1 MKKLLAL
8 LLALAMVACL
18 CACGEEAAPEET
30 KAPVADNEQQGETS
44 AVQED
49 ATIGILMPTKE
60 QTIWS
65 IQGDRLV
72 AGFEAAG
79 FKTMIEYAEDDS
91 SRQVMQIENMITKGA
106 DALIIV
112 AVDGAALTDA
122 CEKAKEEGILVIA
135 EDRLIT
141 NTDAVDYYVTF
152 DLVKMGGLQGQ
163 YIADALDLAN
173 AAGPFNMEI
182 FSGSQDD
189 PNARLFYQG
198 AMEVLNPYIES
209 GKLVIKSG
217 QQDYNVT
224 AIKGWATEEA
234 TNRMENLL
242 SSYYSDAKL
251 DAVLVAADCL
261 AMGVI
266 PALENADYGSG
277 DLAFPIITG
286 QDAEL
291 AAVKNI
297 KAGKQSM
304 TAFLDAN
311 KLVEIIVPLVS
322 DLLAGKEVT
331 PTSTYNNEVID
342 VPALTYEPFAITAEN
357 VDYLVEVG
365 FFTAEEIG

>member
-8 LLALAMVACL
+8 LLALAMIACL
-18 CACGEEAAPEET
+18 MAACGEETGPG
-30 KAPVADNEQQGETS
+30 GE
-44 AVQED
+44 AK
-49 ATIGILMPTKE
+49 TIGILMPTKE

-65 IQGDRLV
+65 IQGDKLV
-72 AGFEAAG
+72 SGFEAAG
-79 FKTMIEYAEDDS
+79 YKTLIEYAEDNAS
-91 SRQVMQIENMITKGA
+91 KQAEQIENMITKGA

-152 DLVKMGGLQGQ
+152 DLVKMGALQGQ
-163 YIADALDLAN
+163 HIVDALGLETAE
-173 AAGPFNMEI
+173 GPFNLEI

-198 AMEVLNPYIES
+198 AMEVLQPYLDS
-209 GKLVIKSG
+209 GKLVVKSG
-217 QQDYNVT
+217 QIDYDVT
-224 AIKGWATEEA
+224 AIQGWATEKA
-234 TNRMENLL
+234 TERMDNLL
-242 SSYYSDAKL
+242 SGFYSDDKL
-251 DAVLVAADCL
+251 DAALVAADCL

-266 PALENADYGSG
+266 PSLENAGYGMG
-277 DLAFPIITG
+277 DLAFPVVTG

-304 TAFLDAN
+304 TAFLDAG
-311 KLVEIIVPLVS
+311 KLVDIIVPLVT

-342 VPALTYEPFAITAEN
+342 VPALTYEPYAITADN

-365 FFTAEEIG
+365 FFTADQIG

>member
-8 LLALAMVACL
+8 LLALAMIACL
-18 CACGEEAAPEET
+18 FAACGEEGTE
-30 KAPVADNEQQGETS
+30 GEKKT
-44 AVQED
+44 V
-49 ATIGILMPTKE
+49 GILMPTKE

-65 IQGDRLV
+65 IQGDKLV

-79 FKTMIEYAEDDS
+79 YKTMIEYAEDNAS
-91 SRQVMQIENMITKGA
+91 KQAEQIENMITKGA

-141 NTDAVDYYVTF
+141 NTKAVDYYVTF
-152 DLVKMGGLQGQ
+152 DLVKMGALQGQ
-163 YIADALDLAN
+163 HIVDALDLEN
-173 AAGPFNMEI
+173 AEGPFNMEI

-198 AMEVLNPYIES
+198 AMEVLQPYLDS
-209 GKLVIKSG
+209 GKLVVKSG
-217 QQDYNVT
+217 QVSYDVT
-224 AIKGWATEEA
+224 AIKNWATEEA
-234 TNRMENLL
+234 TNRMDNLL
-242 SSYYSDAKL
+242 SGFYSDDKL

-266 PALENADYGSG
+266 PSLENAGYGMG
-277 DLAFPIITG
+277 DLAFPAVTG

-291 AAVKNI
+291 AAVKSI

-304 TAFLDAN
+304 TAFLDAG
-311 KLVEIIVPLVS
+311 KLVDIIVPLVS

-342 VPALTYEPFAITAEN
+342 VPALTYEPYAITAEN
-357 VDYLVEVG
+357 IDYLVEVG
-365 FFTAEEIG
+365 FFTADQIG

>member
-1 MKKLLAL
+1 MKKILAIM
-8 LLALAMVACL
+8 LALAMIVGL
-18 CACGEEAAPEET
+18 CACGAPAGGGAAAGGDEKE
-30 KAPVADNEQQGETS
+30 
-44 AVQED
+44 
-49 ATIGILMPTKE
+49 TIGILMPTKE

-65 IQGDRLV
+65 IQGDKLV
-72 AGFEAAG
+72 EGFEAAG
-79 FKTMIEYAEDDS
+79 YKTMIEYAEDNAS
-91 SRQVMQIENMITKGA
+91 KQAEQIENMITKGA

-122 CEKAKEEGILVIA
+122 CEKAKEDGILVIA

-141 NTDAVDYYVTF
+141 NTEAVDYYVTF

-163 YIADALDLAN
+163 HIADALDLAN
-173 AAGPFNMEI
+173 AAGPFNLEI

-198 AMEVLNPYIES
+198 AMEVLQPYIDS

-217 QQDYNVT
+217 QVEYDVT

-234 TNRMENLL
+234 TNRMDNLL
-242 SSYYSDAKL
+242 SGFYSDDKL

-266 PALENADYGSG
+266 PSLENAGYGAG
-277 DLAFPIITG
+277 DLAFPVVTG

-291 AAVKNI
+291 AAVKSI

-311 KLVEIIVPLVS
+311 ELVKIIVPVTTK
-322 DLLAGKEVT
+322 LLNGET
-331 PTSTYNNEVID
+331 IEGTTTYNNEVKD
-342 VPALTYEPFAITAEN
+342 VPALTYAPVAITAEN
-357 VDYLVEVG
+357 VEYLVEVG
-365 FFTAEEIG
+365 FYTAAEIG

>member
-1 MKKLLAL
+1 MKKILALVLAL
-8 LLALAMVACL
+8 LMVAGL
-18 CACGEEAAPEET
+18 CACDGAPAADDKT
-30 KAPVADNEQQGETS
+30 V
-44 AVQED
+44 V
-49 ATIGILMPTKE
+49 GILMPTKE

-65 IQGDRLV
+65 IQGEKLV

-79 FKTMIEYAEDDS
+79 YSTLIEYAEDNPTKQAE
-91 SRQVMQIENMITKGA
+91 QVENMITKGA
-106 DALIIV
+106 DVLIVV
-112 AVDGAALTDA
+112 AVDGGALTDV

-152 DLVKMGGLQGQ
+152 DLVKMGALQGQ
-163 YIADALDLAN
+163 HIADTLDLAN
-173 AAGPFNMEI
+173 AAGPFNLEI

-189 PNARLFYQG
+189 PNAKLFYDG
-198 AMEVLNPYIES
+198 AMSILKPYIDS
-209 GKLVIKSG
+209 GKLVVQSG
-217 QQDYNVT
+217 QVEYDVT
-224 AIKGWATEEA
+224 AILGWDTAKAQE
-234 TNRMENLL
+234 RMDNLL
-242 SSYYSDAKL
+242 SGFYADKHL

-266 PALENADYGSG
+266 PALENAGYGSG
-277 DLAFPIITG
+277 DVKFPLVTG

-304 TAFLDAN
+304 TAFLDAG
-311 KLVEIIVPLVS
+311 KLVEIIVPLVD

-331 PTSTYNNEVID
+331 PTSTYNNEVKD
-342 VPALTYEPFAITAEN
+342 VPALTYEPYAITAEN

-365 FFTAEEIG
+365 FFTADQVNG

>member
-1 MKKLLAL
+1 MKKLIALTLAL
-8 LLALAMVACL
+8 VMVLGL
-18 CACGEEAAPEET
+18 CACAGAGGGDQ
-30 KAPVADNEQQGETS
+30 K
-44 AVQED
+44 
-49 ATIGILMPTKE
+49 TIGILMPTKE

-65 IQGDRLV
+65 IQGERLV
-72 AGFEAAG
+72 AGFEDAG
-79 FKTMIEYAEDDS
+79 YATLIEYAEDNAS
-91 SRQVMQIENMITKGA
+91 KQAEQIENMITKGA

-122 CEKAKEEGILVIA
+122 CEKAKEDGILVIA

-163 YIADALDLAN
+163 HIADALDLEN
-173 AAGPFNMEI
+173 QAGPFNLEI

-189 PNARLFYQG
+189 PNAKLFYQG
-198 AMEVLNPYIES
+198 AMEVLKPYIDE
-209 GKLVIKSG
+209 GKLVVKSG
-217 QQDYNVT
+217 QVDYDVT

-234 TNRMENLL
+234 TNRMDNLL
-242 SSYYSDAKL
+242 SGYYADDKL

-266 PALENADYGSG
+266 PSLEAAGYEAGS
-277 DLAFPIITG
+277 FPVVTG

-291 AAVKNI
+291 AAVKSI

-304 TAFLDAN
+304 TAFLDAG
-311 KLVEIIVPLVS
+311 KLTEIIVPLVG

-342 VPALTYEPFAITAEN
+342 VPALTYEPYAITADN

-365 FFTAEEIG
+365 FYTEADING

>member
-1 MKKLLAL
+1 MKKILAIV
-8 LLALAMVACL
+8 LALAMIAGL
-18 CACGEEAAPEET
+18 CACGAPAAGGNEGGEE
-30 KAPVADNEQQGETS
+30 K
-44 AVQED
+44 

-72 AGFEAAG
+72 EGYEKAGY
-79 FKTMIEYAEDDS
+79 KTMIEYAEDNAS
-91 SRQVMQIENMITKGA
+91 KQAEQIENMITKGA

-122 CEKAKEEGILVIA
+122 CEKAKEDGILVIA

-141 NTDAVDYYVTF
+141 NTEAVDYYVTF

-163 YIADALDLAN
+163 HIVDALDLEN
-173 AAGPFNMEI
+173 AAGPFNLEI

-189 PNARLFYQG
+189 PNAKLFYQG
-198 AMEVLNPYIES
+198 AMEVLKPYIDS
-209 GKLVIKSG
+209 GKLVVKSG
-217 QQDYNVT
+217 QVEYDVT

-234 TNRMENLL
+234 TNRMDNLL
-242 SSYYSDAKL
+242 SGYYADDKL

-266 PALENADYGSG
+266 PSLENAGYGTG
-277 DLAFPIITG
+277 DLAFPVVTG

-291 AAVKNI
+291 AAVKSI

-304 TAFLDAN
+304 TAFLDAG
-311 KLVEIIVPLVS
+311 KLVDIIVPLVG

-342 VPALTYEPFAITAEN
+342 VPALTYEPYAITAEN

-365 FFTAEEIG
+365 FYTEADING

>member
-8 LLALAMVACL
+8 ALALVMVLSL
-18 CACGEEAAPEET
+18 CACGAAQT
-30 KAPVADNEQQGETS
+30 GGGSDKT
-44 AVQED
+44 
-49 ATIGILMPTKE
+49 TIGILMPTKE

-72 AGFEAAG
+72 AGFEKAG
-79 FKTMIEYAEDDS
+79 YATLIEYAEDDAS
-91 SRQVMQIENMITKGA
+91 KQAMQIENMITKGA
-106 DALIIV
+106 QVLIVV

-122 CEKAKEEGILVIA
+122 CEKAKAEGILVIA

-152 DLVKMGGLQGQ
+152 DLVKMGALQGEH
-163 YIADALDLAN
+163 IVKALGLEN
-173 AAGPFNMEI
+173 AEGPFNLEI

-189 PNARLFYQG
+189 PNAVLFYNG
-198 AMEVLNPYIES
+198 AMEVLKPYLDS
-209 GKLVIKSG
+209 GKLVVKSG
-217 QQDYNVT
+217 QVDYAVT
-224 AIKGWATEEA
+224 AIKGWDTKEA
-234 TNRMENLL
+234 TDRMDNLL
-242 SSYYSDAKL
+242 SGYYADAKL
-251 DAVLVAADCL
+251 DAALVAADCL

-266 PALENADYGSG
+266 PALENAGYGKDG
-277 DLAFPIITG
+277 VAFPVITG

-311 KLVEIIVPLVS
+311 KLVDIIVPLVT

-331 PTSTYNNEVID
+331 PTSTYNNEVKD
-342 VPALTYEPFAITAEN
+342 VPALTYEPFAITGEN

-365 FFTAEEIG
+365 FFTADQIDG